1 MLGRWPFRSLEL
13 AVDRRVLIPR
23 PETEQVVEVALAELA
38 SLIVGH
44 GSPDR
49 AVPGTGPVAVDLGTG
64 SGAIA
69 LSLAVEGGEVAPGLV
84 VWATDASADALEVA
98 AWNRDE
104 LARRDPE
111 AAGRVRLSAG
121 RWFDALPAEVAGTV
135 DLLVSNPPY
144 VAEAEF
150 ARLDPTVSR
159 WEPRDALVAAD
170 AGGVGGMADIEA
182 VVAGAPHWL
191 RSAGALVVEIDPA
204 QADATLDAVH
214 RAGFARSGTAQD
226 LAGRVRMVVARAMTM
241 RLEPLAVDA
250 GSLARAAKEL
260 RAGAVVAVPTDTVYG
275 LAADLSQPQAVAQL
289 FTLKER
295 PAEVALPVLVDGLE
309 QVSALAGPL
318 DRRGGG
324 PGRAVLARP
333 ADPGGP
339 AAAHLHHRS
348 RGAVIGPPDRRDSVA
363 RPCGGP
369 FPVPR
374 TGAPGG
380 DQRQPTRR
388 TTRGHGPRGGGPLRA
403 TDDLALILDGGL
415 CDGTPSTVVECQGSG
430 LRCLREGAIPW
441 AVLLGGPRA
450 GRDPG

>member
-1 MLGRWPFRSLEL
+1 MTAPGSLSGRAAITPAPQAGVAGTPLERSIAERVGSVREARWIVEHTGGEAQWARALADRRAAGEPLQYVLGRWPFRSLEL
-13 AVDRRVLIPR
+13 AVDQRVLIPR

-104 LARRDPE
+104 LARWDPE

-191 RSAGALVVEIDPA
+191 RPAGALVVEIDPA

-226 LAGRVRMVVARAMTM
+226 LAGRVRMVVAR
-241 RLEPLAVDA
+241 R
-250 GSLARAAKEL
+250 
-260 RAGAVVAVPTDTVYG
+260 
-275 LAADLSQPQAVAQL
+275 
-289 FTLKER
+289 
-295 PAEVALPVLVDGLE
+295 
-309 QVSALAGPL
+309 
-318 DRRGGG
+318 
-324 PGRAVLARP
+324 
-333 ADPGGP
+333 
-339 AAAHLHHRS
+339 
-348 RGAVIGPPDRRDSVA
+348 
-363 RPCGGP
+363 
-369 FPVPR
+369 
-374 TGAPGG
+374 
-380 DQRQPTRR
+380 
-388 TTRGHGPRGGGPLRA
+388 
-403 TDDLALILDGGL
+403 
-415 CDGTPSTVVECQGSG
+415 
-430 LRCLREGAIPW
+430 
-441 AVLLGGPRA
+441 
-450 GRDPG
+450 